1 MEVYDVLTFV
11 LDEDQKTPLYE
22 QLYLLIKSE
31 IQSGRIAREARLPS
45 KRKLSSHL
53 QVSQNTVQ
61 SAYNQLMEEGFVTSI
76 ERRGFYVN
84 EIDHL
89 VQLDAPPKRAKDVI
103 QQETDRIRYNFSY
116 QGVDPETFPFATWR
130 KISKDV
136 INEYDP
142 ELSQLGDHQGHISLR
157 TALASYLYQSRG
169 VNCQPEQVIIS
180 SGMEFLL
187 QILIQIFDEE
197 STFGIENPGY
207 EKLHL
212 LFSSNGTQYQSLPID
227 EQGIKLGELKRSRVN
242 ILCIT
247 PAHQF
252 PSGEI
257 MSINRRVQLLNW
269 ANQDPNRY
277 LVEDD
282 YDSEFKYSGKPIP
295 ALQGLDHNEKVI
307 YIGAFS
313 KSLSPALRASYMV
326 LPNHLVR
333 RFKERLPFM
342 ICPVPIIDQK
352 VLSKFMQDGY
362 FERHVNK
369 MRTVYKRKREVLV
382 REIKALD
389 IPVEIQGADTGL
401 HLLLNVHNGM
411 TEESLEAQALE
422 HGVKVYGLSKYYSD
436 KSSMGKVPQILIG
449 FAALTETEISAAV
462 QTLYQAWFPS
472 RG

>member
-1 MEVYDVLTFV
+1 MLGFM

-31 IQSGRIAREARLPS
+31 IQSGKLAPQTKLPS

-53 QVSQNTVQ
+53 QISQNTVQ

-76 ERRGFYVN
+76 ERKGFYVN

-89 VQLDAPPKRAKDVI
+89 IQLNPQKRNRKHI
-103 QQETDRIRYNFSY
+103 TQEEPEKIRFDFSY
-116 QGVDPETFPFATWR
+116 QGVDPETFPFAIWR
-130 KISKDV
+130 KISRDV
-136 INEYDP
+136 MNEYDP
-142 ELSQLGDHQGHISLR
+142 ELLRLGDHQGHISLR

-169 VNCQPEQVIIS
+169 VNCQPEQLIIS

-187 QILIQIFDEE
+187 QILVQIFDQD
-197 STFGIENPGY
+197 TLFGIENPGY
-207 EKLHL
+207 EKLQF
-212 LFSSNGTQYQSLPID
+212 LFSSNGTRYQSLPID
-227 EQGIKLGELKRSRVN
+227 EQGIKLEELQKSQVN
-242 ILCIT
+242 VLCIT

-269 ANQDPNRY
+269 ANQDSGRY

-307 YIGAFS
+307 YMGAFS

-342 ICPVPIIDQK
+342 ICPVPIIGQK
-352 VLSKFMQDGY
+352 VLSRFMQDGY
-362 FERHVNK
+362 FERHLNK
-369 MRTVYKRKREVLV
+369 MRNVYKRKRELLV
-382 REIKALD
+382 REIKALQV
-389 IPVEIQGADTGL
+389 PVEIFGADTGL
-401 HLLLNVHNGM
+401 HLLLQVQNGM
-411 TEESLEAQALE
+411 TEESLEARALE
-422 HGVKVYGLSKYYSD
+422 HGVKVYGISRYYSD
-436 KSSMGKVPQILIG
+436 KNSMGTVPQIVIG

-462 QTLYQAWFPS
+462 QALYQAWF
-472 RG
+472 